1 MPVIYAIA
9 RYLGF
14 GGCIALGLLAYY
26 EGIPGAWRVP
36 FLSSVPILGDLATGK
51 VHSYAAEQVR
61 LATAKMVTA
70 FEYGVVVAQLNEER
84 RRADQAAQITEE
96 YRKRTE
102 AAVRATAQAQ
112 DKLEKIIAEDT
123 DTDSPMW
130 ADRDYRW
137 LCEYGSKAPQCSR

>member
-1 MPVIYAIA
+1 MPIIYAIA

-26 EGIPGAWRVP
+26 EGIPGAWRIP
-36 FLSSVPILGDLATGK
+36 FLSNVPVIGDLATGK
-51 VHSYAAEQVR
+51 VHSYANEQVR
-61 LATAKMVTA
+61 LATAKMVSA
-70 FEYGVVVAQLNEER
+70 FEYEVVSQQLAEER

-112 DKLEKIIAEDT
+112 DKLEKAIAEDT
-123 DTDSPMW
+123 DADSPTW
-130 ADRDYRW
+130 GDRDYLW
-137 LCEYGSKAPQCSR
+137 LCEHGSKAPQCSR